1 MNKYRTHNCAELNEK
16 DIDKKVTLSG
26 WLHRKRDH
34 GNLLFIDL
42 RDHYGLTQCVV
53 ENNNKFFS
61 VLEKVKPESII
72 KVMGKVVKRQK
83 GTENLDLITGKVEVI
98 IESVEVLS
106 TAKELPIP
114 VFGEQEYPE
123 DIRLKYRFLDLRRDE
138 MHKNIILRSKV
149 ISYIRSEMIKL
160 GFLEYQT
167 PILTSSSPEGARD
180 FLVPS
185 RLNPGK
191 FYALPQAPQ
200 QFKQLIMVSG
210 FDKYFQIA
218 PCFRDEDAR
227 ADRSPGEFYQLD
239 LEMSFV
245 EQKDVFEVVE
255 KLMVSLFKK
264 FSSKKI
270 LNEIFPKI
278 TFKESIEKYGTDKPD
293 LRNPLIIQDITKIF
307 ERDDV
312 TFDIFRKL
320 VKSGSSVKAITTKN
334 TKDKPRSFFDNIDKW
349 AKDQG
354 ASGLAYFT
362 IEQDKSLKAKGP
374 IGKFFSEDSLKE
386 LMNICKASVGDS
398 IFLACGKEHDLNKI
412 LSIARNKIAE
422 DLKIIDES
430 KFAFCWII
438 DYPMF
443 EYDQKSK
450 KIIFSHNPFSM
461 PQGDLRKLNFSK
473 PLEIKAFQYDI
484 VCNGVEL
491 SSGAIRNHIPELMY
505 KLFSIAGYDKK
516 EVNDKFCGMINALS
530 YGAPPHGGIAP
541 GIDRIVML
549 LANKKNIREVT
560 LFPMNQNAQDL
571 MMQAPSE
578 VNQNQ
583 LEELNIKV
591 DYKKKN

>member
-1 MNKYRTHNCAELNEK
+1 MNKYRTHNCSELSEK
-16 DIDKKVTLSG
+16 EIGKNVYLSG

-42 RDHYGLTQCVV
+42 RDHYGITQCVI
-53 ENNNKFFS
+53 ENKNNFFPI
-61 VLEKVKPESII
+61 LEKSKPESVI
-72 KVMGKVVKRQK
+72 KITGKVVRRSSE
-83 GTENLDLITGKVEVI
+83 TENLDLKTGK
-98 IESVEVLS
+98 IEISIQSVEVLS
-106 TAKELPIP
+106 NAKELPMP
-114 VFGEQEYPE
+114 VFGEQDYPE

-138 MHKNIILRSKV
+138 MHRNIILRSKV
-149 ISYIRSEMIKL
+149 ISFIRSEMIKL

-245 EQKDVFEVVE
+245 EQEDIFEVVE

-270 LNEIFPKI
+270 LNEIFPRI
-278 TFKESIEKYGTDKPD
+278 PFLESMKKYGTDKPD
-293 LRNPLIIQDITKIF
+293 LRNPLIISDITNLF
-307 ERDDV
+307 DREDV
-312 TFDIFRKL
+312 TFEIFKKL
-320 VKSGSSVKAITTKN
+320 VKKGSIVRAIITKN

-349 AKDQG
+349 AKEQG

-362 IEQDKSLKAKGP
+362 LEQDTEVKGKGP
-374 IGKFFSEDSLKE
+374 VGKFFSEKSLKE
-386 LMNICKASVGDS
+386 IMKNYNAEIGDS
-398 IFLACGKEHDLNKI
+398 IFLACGNQKEVERI
-412 LSIARNKIAE
+412 LSLARDKIAKE
-422 DLKIIDES
+422 LNIIDKD
-430 KFAFCWII
+430 KFAFCWVV
-438 DYPMF
+438 DYPMY
-443 EYDQKSK
+443 EYDENLK

-461 PQGDLRKLNFSK
+461 PQGKIEEINFDK
-473 PLEIKAFQYDI
+473 PLNIKAYQYDI
-484 VCNGVEL
+484 VCNGIEL
-491 SSGAIRNHIPELMY
+491 SSGAIRNHLPKLMY
-505 KLFSIAGYDKK
+505 KLFSIAGYDEK
-516 EVNDKFCGMINALS
+516 EVNEKFSGMINAFNF
-530 YGAPPHGGIAP
+530 GAPPHGGIAP

-549 LANKKNIREVT
+549 LAGKENIREVT
-560 LFPMNQNAQDL
+560 LFPMNRNAQDL
-571 MMQAPSE
+571 MMQAPSD
-578 VNQNQ
+578 VDDGQ
-583 LEELNIKV
+583 LKELSIKK
-591 DYKKKN
+591 DIKKN